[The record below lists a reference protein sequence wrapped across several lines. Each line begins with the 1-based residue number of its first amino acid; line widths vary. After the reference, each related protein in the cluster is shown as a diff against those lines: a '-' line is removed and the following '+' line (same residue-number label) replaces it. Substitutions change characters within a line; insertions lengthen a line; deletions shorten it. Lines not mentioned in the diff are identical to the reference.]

1 MGHWTH
7 SDTPRS
13 QARLTGQE
21 VGVWRVSEECKGS
34 QPEVV
39 PGRCFTPPCSYPTM
53 FLPEGV
59 PLPQCHMTQHKLYG
73 ELEGIHISSTYEEA
87 LSTRAGWKWEQL
99 PWSRMCFPCVRNL
112 LSSVGG
118 GSVADRWRTSC
129 SFGVYSVAHR
139 WNISPSSRHL
149 TAVPFPFGGALF
161 SSVVL
166 LDFSRN
172 WFCEQYREMGSLWHS
187 QACICCWSLSIF
199 TLPIREEGNCYVSIC
214 LLVYSAHFLELRLG
228 RHGLHAFTAML

>member
-1 MGHWTH
+1 MSSSVTEQSAHVGKAVWCGWKTREGVFLVKEASFIHWLGCVYCGTLN
-7 SDTPRS
+7 S
-13 QARLTGQE
+13 QWHTQKSSQTGQE
-21 VGVWRVSEECKGS
+21 VGVWRVSEEYKGS

-129 SFGVYSVAHR
+129 SLGVYSVEHR

-149 TAVPFPFGGALF
+149 TAVPFPFGGGAVFKCSFVGFF
-161 SSVVL
+161 S
-166 LDFSRN
+166 
-172 WFCEQYREMGSLWHS
+172 
-187 QACICCWSLSIF
+187 
-199 TLPIREEGNCYVSIC
+199 
-214 LLVYSAHFLELRLG
+214 
-228 RHGLHAFTAML
+228 